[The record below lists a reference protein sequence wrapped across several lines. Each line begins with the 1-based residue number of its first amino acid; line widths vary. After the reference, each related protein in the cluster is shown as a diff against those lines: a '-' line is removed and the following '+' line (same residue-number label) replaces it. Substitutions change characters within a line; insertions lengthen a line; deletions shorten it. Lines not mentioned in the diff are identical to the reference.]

1 MLGSQR
7 PRKVRSTAPSRR
19 RKRHDFFRLN
29 SRPAVRKS
37 KEGMNVALRERAIGA
52 LASAPPAVQK
62 AFIKQM
68 NFLAQPTAP
77 SLHAKKYNEAK
88 DLWQARV
95 NDDWRFYFTIEDD
108 AYIIHEVISHPK

>member
-1 MLGSQR
+1 
-7 PRKVRSTAPSRR
+7 
-19 RKRHDFFRLN
+19 
-29 SRPAVRKS
+29 
-37 KEGMNVALRERAIGA
+37 MNVALRERAIGA

-62 AFIKQM
+62 TSIKQM
-68 NFLAQPTAP
+68 NFLARSLQNP
-77 SLHAKKYNEAK
+77 SLHAKQYNEAK